1 MIMLRRTILG
11 FLVAMTAL
19 ATASESAEQ
28 VRPATPAPRPATNP
42 PVSSATKSDAISVP
56 YKMFTLA
63 NGLTLIVHEDHS
75 VPVVTV
81 NVWYHVGSANE
92 KPGRTGFAHL
102 FEHLMF
108 EGSGHVREGDFDN
121 FLEAA
126 GGSNNASTANDR
138 TNYYI
143 DIPSSALDLAL
154 FLESDRLGY
163 MLDVV
168 TPAMVDGQRDVVKN
182 ERRQSVEN
190 APYGM
195 ARVRIPELLYPKNH
209 PYHWPVIGYMDDL
222 TAANAEDVK
231 EFFRK
236 YYTPQNATLVIAG
249 DVKAED
255 AKKKAEYWF
264 ADVKPGKPAD
274 PIEAPPAQ
282 LTGVLKETITDRV
295 QLPRL
300 YLSWLTPPGYQ
311 PGDAELDV
319 VADVLSGGKNSR
331 LYKRLVYDLQ
341 IAQSVTASQGSRKLG
356 SQFDIVITA
365 RPSTDAP
372 DAVLQRIKGIV
383 DEELDKLRQAPPDDR
398 EVQRTLNQLEASF
411 YNRMERVGGKADLL
425 NAYYFATGNP
435 DYFNEDLARYRALQ
449 PSDIQAAVRRWLPA
463 DRRLEFS
470 VLPAATTKN

>member
-1 MIMLRRTILG
+1 MSRRA
-11 FLVAMTAL
+11 LVCAL
-19 ATASESAEQ
+19 AVSVMFVAASISAQ
-28 VRPATPAPRPATNP
+28 QPKPNVAGARVGGPTPAPAKPNG
-42 PVSSATKSDAISVP
+42 ISVP
-56 YKMFTLA
+56 YSMYTLPD
-63 NGLTLIVHEDHS
+63 GLTLIVHEDHS

-108 EGSGHVREGDFDN
+108 EGSGHVKEGDFDN

-126 GGSNNASTANDR
+126 GGDNNASTANDR

-143 DIPSSALDLAL
+143 NIPNSALDLAL

-163 MLDVV
+163 LLDVV

-182 ERRQSVEN
+182 ERRQSYEN

-209 PYHWPVIGYMDDL
+209 PYHWPVIGYMEDL
-222 TAANAEDVK
+222 TAASADDVK
-231 EFFRK
+231 DFFRK

-249 DVKAED
+249 DVKAEEVHQ
-255 AKKKAEYWF
+255 KAARWF
-264 ADVKPGKPAD
+264 ADVKPARPAE

-282 LTGVLKETITDRV
+282 LTGVLKETMTDRV
-295 QLPRL
+295 QLPRI
-300 YLSWLTPPGYQ
+300 YLAWLTPAGYQ

-319 VADVLSGGKNSR
+319 AADILSGGKNSR

-341 IAQSVTASQGSRKLG
+341 IAQSVSASQASRQLG
-356 SQFDIVITA
+356 SDFEIVVTA
-365 RPSTDAP
+365 RPSTDPP
-372 DAVLQRIKGIV
+372 DKVLAKIKDIV
-383 DEELDKLRQAPPDDR
+383 DEEIEKLRQAPPEER
-398 EVQRTLNQLEASF
+398 ELERSVNQREASF

-425 NAYYFATGNP
+425 NSYYFATGNP
-435 DYFNEDLARYRALQ
+435 DYFNEDLARYKALQ
-449 PSDIQAAVRRWLPA
+449 PNDIQAAVRRWLPA
-463 DRRLEFS
+463 DRRLELS
-470 VLPAATTKN
+470 VVPATTSKE

>member
-1 MIMLRRTILG
+1 MLRRVSLSSFAALTILIAG
-11 FLVAMTAL
+11 AL
-19 ATASESAEQ
+19 AAQQT
-28 VRPATPAPRPATNP
+28 RPALPPPAKPSVA
-42 PVSSATKSDAISVP
+42 KSDAISVP
-56 YKMFTLA
+56 YTMFTLA
-63 NGLTLIVHEDHS
+63 NGLTVIVHEDHT

-108 EGSGHVREGDFDN
+108 EGSGHVKEGDFDN

-126 GGSNNASTANDR
+126 GGNNNASTANDR

-143 DIPSSALDLAL
+143 NIPSSALDLAL

-163 MLDVV
+163 LLDVV

-209 PYHWPVIGYMDDL
+209 PYHWPVIGYMEDL
-222 TAANAEDVK
+222 TAATADDVK
-231 EFFRK
+231 EFFRR

-249 DVKAED
+249 DVNAADVRSKTEH
-255 AKKKAEYWF
+255 WF

-274 PIEAPPAQ
+274 PIEVPPAQ
-282 LTGVLKETITDRV
+282 LTGVIKETMTDRV

-300 YLSWLTPPGYQ
+300 YLSWLTPAGYQ

-319 VADVLSGGKNSR
+319 VTDILVGGKTSR

-341 IAQSVTASQGSRKLG
+341 IAQSVSANQGSSQLG
-356 SQFDIVITA
+356 SRFDIVVTA

-372 DAVLQRIKGIV
+372 DKVLERLKVIV
-383 DEELDKLRQAPPDDR
+383 DEELQKLRDTPPDAV
-398 EVQRTLNQLEASF
+398 EMQRSLNQREASF
-411 YNRMERVGGKADLL
+411 YDRMERVGGKADLL
-425 NAYYFATGNP
+425 NAYYFSTGNP

-449 PSDIQAAVRRWLPA
+449 PNDIQAAVRRWLPA
-463 DRRLEFS
+463 NRRLELS
-470 VLPAATTKN
+470 VVPAPTSKNF